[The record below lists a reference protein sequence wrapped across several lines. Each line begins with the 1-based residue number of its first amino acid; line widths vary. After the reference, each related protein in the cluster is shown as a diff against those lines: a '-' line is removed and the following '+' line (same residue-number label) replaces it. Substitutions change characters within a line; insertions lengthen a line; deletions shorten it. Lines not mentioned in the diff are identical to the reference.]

1 MSGSVMPRA
10 TATEIAERVEHLQG
24 MILAGQSNTVC
35 LTFARQTWGISRSQG
50 YRLLKKAWAQIKDD
64 INESGI
70 DRQELLSW
78 SIQTL
83 MAAAGQAM
91 QQKNPGAVVSAIR
104 QLDHMTGT
112 GYNSHRGYG
121 FHRRLH

>member
-1 MSGSVMPRA
+1 MAKA
-10 TATEIAERVEHLQG
+10 TSAESADRIDQLQG
-24 MILAGQSNTVC
+24 MILAGSNNTECLVC
-35 LTFARQTWGISRSQG
+35 ARQVWGVSRAQG
-50 YRLLKKAWAQIKDD
+50 YKLVKRAWAQIKDD
-64 INESGI
+64 IDETGI

-78 SIQTL
+78 AIQTL
-83 MAAAGQAM
+83 ITASGQALK
-91 QQKNPGAVVSAIR
+91 QKNPGAVVSCIR